1 MDKELMIKVNIG
13 DRHYPVRIDRGDTER
28 EEIIRKAANIIN
40 ETVLQFKNKGYIN
53 RDEQDFLAMTALQ
66 LAVESV
72 KQENKQDISPALNRI
87 RILDRKMEE
96 ILNKE

>member
-1 MDKELMIKVNIG
+1 MIKINIG
-13 DRHYPVRIDRGDTER
+13 DRHYPVNINRGDSGR
-28 EEIIRKAANIIN
+28 EEIIRKAANKIN
-40 ETVLQFKNKGYIN
+40 ETFLQFKNKKYVN

-66 LAVESV
+66 LAVKFFEDED
-72 KQENKQDISPALNRI
+72 KKDIGPTLNRI